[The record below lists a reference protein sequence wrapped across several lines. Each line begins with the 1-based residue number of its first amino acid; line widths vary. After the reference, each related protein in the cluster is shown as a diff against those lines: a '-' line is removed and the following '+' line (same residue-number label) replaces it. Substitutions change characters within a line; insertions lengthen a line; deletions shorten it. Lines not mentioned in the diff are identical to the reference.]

1 MISEETIQ
9 RVKERARVSELVQDI
24 VPLRRSGS
32 RLTALCPFHKEKTP
46 SFHIRDDDKS
56 YYCFG
61 CGASGSAITFV
72 MEQRGLSFPEAVE
85 ELAARYHIEVKY
97 SSRVSRVKRSVST
110 RNSLYDINKLALSY
124 FLESEK
130 PEEVVKYMIDR
141 EISEGMQKVFSIGFS
156 GTDPKGL
163 IKFLKSRGIK
173 EEEILKAGLAR
184 RYERGELYDLFRNR
198 LIFPIFIDPKRV
210 VAFGGRTIPSLI
222 PEDKREFV
230 PKYVNSPETEV
241 YEKRRVLY
249 GLPQAAPA
257 IRDKKHVYVV
267 EGYLDVIGLAQVGIT
282 EVVAT
287 CGTALTVEQIT
298 RMIRLTKRI
307 TVLFDGDNAGRT
319 AAGRSFESF
328 LNAPVDVTAVF
339 LPEGEDPDSI
349 SKKYGLKTRNFLE
362 SLKPKGLFEC
372 YVDSILFRERVKSVS
387 ELGANSLSLIARE
400 AGNLVSRIKD
410 PIVKS
415 KTFELLK
422 ERFKIDP
429 NLLKSKNHDERV
441 EAENE
446 NLSFDSLK
454 PVTRE
459 ILYAV
464 MGARIPERALSNPE
478 IMQAIEPVARNFI
491 LEFSELL
498 KLDDNMAKEGIA
510 ALLKEHGNTW
520 VKAWKFA
527 HEMAKLGDLNES
539 YELSAKTLV
548 NKNLSDHLGLLE
560 SEIKNANTEEEK
572 AILAQ
577 ELITLR
583 RELSLRG
590 C

>member
-24 VPLRRSGS
+24 VPLRRSGG

-61 CGASGSAITFV
+61 CGATGSAFTFV

-97 SSRVSRVKRSVST
+97 TSRVSKVTKSVGT
-110 RNSLYDINKLALSY
+110 KNSLYEINKLALSF
-124 FLESEK
+124 FLSNEK
-130 PEEVVKYMIDR
+130 PNTVKQYIIDR
-141 EISEGMQKVFSIGFS
+141 GISEEMQKQFSIGFS

-184 RYERGELYDLFRNR
+184 KYDRGELYDLFRNR
-198 LIFPIFIDPKRV
+198 LMFPIFIDPKRV

-222 PEDKREFV
+222 PEEKREFV

-249 GLPQAAPA
+249 GLPQAAAA
-257 IRDKKHVYVV
+257 IRDRRHVYVV
-267 EGYLDVIGLAQVGIT
+267 EGYLDVVGLAQVGIN

-287 CGTALTVEQIT
+287 CGTALTIDQIT
-298 RMIRLTKRI
+298 RMMRLTKRI

-319 AAGRSFESF
+319 AAGRSFEHF

-349 SKKYGLKTRNFLE
+349 AKKYGAETRNFLE
-362 SLKPKGLFEC
+362 ELKPKGLFEC
-372 YVDSILFRERVKSVS
+372 YVDSILFRERVNSVS
-387 ELGANSLSLIARE
+387 DLGANSLSLIARE
-400 AGNLVSRIKD
+400 AAALVSKIKD

-415 KTFELLK
+415 KTFEQLK
-422 ERFKIDP
+422 ERFKIDTD
-429 NLLKSKNHDERV
+429 LLKSKEEKIEDTKEKIP
-441 EAENE
+441 
-446 NLSFDSLK
+446 FDSLK

-464 MGARIPERALSNPE
+464 MGAKIPERALNNPE
-478 IMQAIEPVARNFI
+478 VMQAIESTARNFI
-491 LEFSELL
+491 MEFAELL
-498 KLDDNMAKEGIA
+498 KLEEALAKEA
-510 ALLKEHGNTW
+510 VFSLLKELGQTW
-520 VKAWKFA
+520 VKAWKHA
-527 HEMAKLGDLNES
+527 HEMSQLGNLNES
-539 YELSAKTLV
+539 YELSSKALI
-548 NKNLSDHLGLLE
+548 KNNLKDHLGFLE
-560 SEIKNANTEEEK
+560 SEIKRANSEEERV
-572 AILAQ
+572 ILAQ
-577 ELITLR
+577 ELVTLR
-583 RELSLRG
+583 RELGGL
-590 C
+590 

>member
-24 VPLRRSGS
+24 VPLRRSGG

-61 CGASGSAITFV
+61 CGATGSAFTFV

-97 SSRVSRVKRSVST
+97 TSRVSKVTKSVGT
-110 RNSLYDINKLALSY
+110 KNSLYEINKLALAFFMSN
-124 FLESEK
+124 EK
-130 PEEVVKYMIDR
+130 PQIVQQYIIDR
-141 EISEGMQKVFSIGFS
+141 GISDDMQKVFSIGFS

-163 IKFLKSRGIK
+163 IKFLKTRGIK

-184 RYERGELYDLFRNR
+184 KYDRGELYDLFRNR
-198 LIFPIFIDPKRV
+198 LMFPIFIDPKRV

-222 PEDKREFV
+222 PEEKREFV

-249 GLPQAAPA
+249 GLPQAAAA
-257 IRDKKHVYVV
+257 IRDKRHVYVV
-267 EGYLDVIGLAQVGIT
+267 EGYLDVVGLAQVGIS

-287 CGTALTVEQIT
+287 CGTALTIDQIT
-298 RMIRLTKRI
+298 RMMRLTKRI

-319 AAGRSFESF
+319 AAGRSFEHF

-349 SKKYGLKTRNFLE
+349 AKKYGDQTRKFLE
-362 SLKPKGLFEC
+362 ELKPKGLFEC
-372 YVDSILFRERVKSVS
+372 YVDSILFRERVSSVS
-387 ELGANSLSLIARE
+387 DLGANSLSLIARE
-400 AGNLVSRIKD
+400 AAALVSKIKD

-415 KTFELLK
+415 KTFEQLK
-422 ERFKIDP
+422 ERFKIDTD
-429 NLLKSKNHDERV
+429 LLKSKEEKTEETKEKV
-441 EAENE
+441 P
-446 NLSFDSLK
+446 FDSLK

-464 MGARIPERALSNPE
+464 MGAKIPERALNNPE
-478 IMQAIEPVARNFI
+478 VMQAIESVARNFI
-491 LEFSELL
+491 MEFSELL
-498 KLDDNMAKEGIA
+498 KLEEPIAKEA
-510 ALLKEHGNTW
+510 VFSLLKELGQTW
-520 VKAWKFA
+520 VKAWKHA
-527 HEMAKLGDLNES
+527 HEMAQLGDLNES
-539 YELSAKTLV
+539 YELSSKALI
-548 NKNLSDHLGLLE
+548 KNNLKDHLGFLE
-560 SEIKNANTEEEK
+560 SEIKRASSEEERV
-572 AILAQ
+572 ILAQ
-577 ELITLR
+577 ELVTLR
-583 RELSLRG
+583 RELGGL
-590 C
+590 